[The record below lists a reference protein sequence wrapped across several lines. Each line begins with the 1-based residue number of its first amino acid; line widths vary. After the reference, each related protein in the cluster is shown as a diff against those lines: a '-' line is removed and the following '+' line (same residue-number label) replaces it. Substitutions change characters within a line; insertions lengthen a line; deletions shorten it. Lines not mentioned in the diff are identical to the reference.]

1 MITILI
7 ADDEEGIRD
16 LIQNT
21 LGTDPRYKILM
32 AQDGYRTLLSAR
44 REHPDLIILDILMPG
59 ATGLEVCTALKREA
73 GTSNIKIIILSAL
86 SQESDRTM
94 ARFAGAEGYVTKPF
108 TRRLLRDEV
117 REGTV
122 RRIPRGP
129 RVTFGLR
136 RLSTHSPN
144 QRAPGADPTAAGQPQ
159 RVPPRRQ
166 PVWSPTEPRVGPRF
180 GKNCSS
186 PDITRTAISHPAA
199 PRVRVSHG
207 RR

>member
-16 LIQNT
+16 LIQDT

-59 ATGLEVCTALKREA
+59 ATGFEVCRALKREA

-117 REGTV
+117 E
-122 RRIPRGP
+122 
-129 RVTFGLR
+129 RV
-136 RLSTHSPN
+136 LSGEFQEAPESPS
-144 QRAPGADPTAAGQPQ
+144 GCAG
-159 RVPPRRQ
+159 
-166 PVWSPTEPRVGPRF
+166 
-180 GKNCSS
+180 
-186 PDITRTAISHPAA
+186 
-199 PRVRVSHG
+199 
-207 RR
+207 

>member
-59 ATGLEVCTALKREA
+59 ATGLEVCRALKREA
-73 GTSNIKIIILSAL
+73 GTSNIKKIIILSAL

-117 REGTV
+117 E
-122 RRIPRGP
+122 
-129 RVTFGLR
+129 RV
-136 RLSTHSPN
+136 LSGEFQEAPESPS
-144 QRAPGADPTAAGQPQ
+144 GCAG
-159 RVPPRRQ
+159 
-166 PVWSPTEPRVGPRF
+166 
-180 GKNCSS
+180 
-186 PDITRTAISHPAA
+186 
-199 PRVRVSHG
+199 
-207 RR
+207 